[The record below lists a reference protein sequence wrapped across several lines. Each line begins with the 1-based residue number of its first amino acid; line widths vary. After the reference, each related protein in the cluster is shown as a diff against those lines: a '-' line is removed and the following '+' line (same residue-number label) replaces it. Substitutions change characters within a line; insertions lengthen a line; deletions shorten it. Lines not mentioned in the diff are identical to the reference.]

1 MHSKLNYKKE
11 FIYNYDLVIVLMII
25 HLHTDR

>member
-1 MHSKLNYKKE
+1 MHSKLIYKKE

-25 HLHTDR
+25 YLHTDR